1 MMTRKS
7 EEMLVAFE
15 RKILRRIYGP
25 KKVEGVWR
33 LRYNTEICDLY
44 KEVKVSLFI
53 KLRRLQGAG
62 RVMRMYDERIPKK
75 ALQQTVYGKRAVGKP
90 RKRWEDA
97 VWEDCIKLLGM
108 KAWKTK
114 GKVRQ
119 IWRQCIEKVK
129 ARYGL

>member
-1 MMTRKS
+1 
-7 EEMLVAFE
+7 MLIAFE

-33 LRYNTEICDLY
+33 LRYNTEIRDLY

-53 KLRRLQGAG
+53 KLRRLQWAG
-62 RVMRMYDERIPKK
+62 HVMRMNDERIPKK

-114 GKVRQ
+114 AKVRQ